1 MRRFVLLAGALVAC
15 SSSQPATTSAPKSVE
30 PSAAEAETNGELA
43 GALRREGLLAC
54 ARACAR
60 LTSCTSPQITDDCH
74 DDCVNVLGGDQA
86 APAVRYAACV
96 DGLSCEQIEKSMT
109 MGMGPVGLCYVEAQR
124 MAR

>member
-1 MRRFVLLAGALVAC
+1 MRCLVLCALVAC
-15 SSSQPATTSAPKSVE
+15 GSQPPPPEAVE
-30 PSAAEAETNGELA
+30 PPAAKAEEDTSVELA

-60 LTSCTSPQITDDCH
+60 LTSCTSPEQTDDCH
-74 DDCVNVLGGDQA
+74 DDCVNVLAGDQA

-96 DGLSCEQIEKSMT
+96 DGLSCEQIEKSMS